1 MNHNN
6 NSVIAEVLVN
16 ASVKTVGKRE
26 FLKAVEKVLGNKREK
41 DLRIKTEV
49 PSDEKCLARV
59 KGERTGIKV
68 GRHVL
73 FDTGRCDRKG
83 VENKLCVIH
92 GNQMTKF
99 GYLPLGLYNE
109 PVTEE
114 LKKVFGEI

>member
-1 MNHNN
+1 MNNNN
-6 NSVIAEVLVN
+6 NSVVAEVLVN

-49 PSDEKCLARV
+49 PSDEKCLARI
-59 KGERTGIKV
+59 KGERIGIKV

-73 FDTGRCDRKG
+73 FDTGRCERKG
-83 VENKLCVIH
+83 GDKLCVIH
-92 GNQMTKF
+92 ANQMAKF

>member
-1 MNHNN
+1 MNNN
-6 NSVIAEVLVN
+6 KNSVIAEILVN

-73 FDTGRCDRKG
+73 FDSGRCDRKG
-83 VENKLCVIH
+83 LDKLCVIH
-92 GNQMTKF
+92 ANQMTKF
-99 GYLPLGLYNE
+99 GELPYGLYNE
-109 PVTEE
+109 PITDE